1 MDLLQNGLNT
11 TLFFSLYG
19 RSLSLLPTILF
30 LSLQAF
36 GNGTE
41 EFSHSK
47 LVSVLGAFKALYV
60 PLEMRE
66 GRPEKAVKMEK
77 FGVLDVSEKDVKLA
91 SGIEEGKAVCRD
103 IGGSD
108 PERMAPPR

>member
-1 MDLLQNGLNT
+1 MARKTLNT
-11 TLFFSLYG
+11 PLFFSLYS
-19 RSLSLLPTILF
+19 RSLSLLPTIIVLF

-103 IGGSD
+103 IDGSD